1 MEAFSFFSGLKV
13 LHSVAYKQY
22 WEKLVYIMSKCF
34 FRGNVCCQGWFENL
48 REKGEKSVRRGSA
61 VKAIFCKIFYIGGDT
76 CFISAV

>member
-1 MEAFSFFSGLKV
+1 MLLTSSTGKSWFTLC
-13 LHSVAYKQY
+13 LSV
-22 WEKLVYIMSKCF
+22 F